1 MEYRVYRLH
10 ELEQQANESEVQHTE
25 PGAWQLRDGWQENG
39 IRSEARR
46 GTLFMWGFAIFWNAV
61 SSPLL
66 FQFIPELEDGNYAML
81 LGLLFPVVGA
91 YLLYKAI
98 VMTLEYGRYGVIL
111 LNMDP
116 FPGSIGG
123 HIGGSLVVKGHDTL
137 QTDFRI
143 GVECVYSYVSGSGD
157 NRSRS
162 ERIRWSEEGSARV
175 ENHIDGVRLSFRFD
189 VPGDLPEADVDQKG
203 DYYFWRLRLKAAVE
217 GVDLDRNYNIP
228 VTSGGELSAR
238 IDHDLSAQVLE
249 EQERQAEVNQS
260 AIERGDFDDTG
271 LLRTMRIYDHPHE
284 FRLYQ
289 PMFREKFLTIFLA
302 AIAGGFIF
310 AFWSVYSESSSDSVI
325 GVIAII
331 FMVPF
336 GLIGLLAA
344 IATIYMLF
352 NNLTLRISRNHVYVR
367 RRLLV
372 VPVLIKKLK
381 SHEIT
386 SLNTKKTGS
395 TGQGNDKIEHYKIEA
410 NYSLGSSIT
419 IAENIDG
426 ENLANSFKDFLLKR
440 IKYIY

>member
-1 MEYRVYRLH
+1 
-10 ELEQQANESEVQHTE
+10 
-25 PGAWQLRDGWQENG
+25 
-39 IRSEARR
+39 
-46 GTLFMWGFAIFWNAV
+46 
-61 SSPLL
+61 
-66 FQFIPELEDGNYAML
+66 
-81 LGLLFPVVGA
+81 
-91 YLLYKAI
+91 
-98 VMTLEYGRYGVIL
+98 
-111 LNMDP
+111 
-116 FPGSIGG
+116 
-123 HIGGSLVVKGHDTL
+123 
-137 QTDFRI
+137 
-143 GVECVYSYVSGSGD
+143 
-157 NRSRS
+157 
-162 ERIRWSEEGSARV
+162 
-175 ENHIDGVRLSFRFD
+175 

-249 EQERQAEVNQS
+249 EQERQAKVNQS

-302 AIAGGFIF
+302 AIAGGFNF
-310 AFWSVYSESSSDSVI
+310 AFWSVYSEPSSDSVI
-325 GVIAII
+325 GVVVMI
-331 FMVPF
+331 FMIPF

-395 TGQGNDKIEHYKIEA
+395 TGQGNDKIEHLTTA
-410 NYSLGSSIT
+410 WAAPL
-419 IAENIDG
+419 
-426 ENLANSFKDFLLKR
+426 R
-440 IKYIY
+440 